1 MPMKRFVVGVVAVL
15 CVAAAG
21 CAPTTT
27 SPISTKAANALSQ
40 YVAAVRIA
48 VTGKSKG
55 QLAKAVNDLRNEVAS
70 LQTEGELTAT
80 RAAKIDDAADTL
92 LADFKGPK
100 PTPSASTTP
109 TPSVSSPP
117 ATPTPTV
124 TVTVTSTPTSTP
136 TTTDTTT
143 STASP

>member
-1 MPMKRFVVGVVAVL
+1 MKRFVIGLVAAT

-27 SPISTKAANALSQ
+27 SPISAKAASALSS
-40 YVAAVRIA
+40 YVAAVRTA
-48 VTGKSKG
+48 ATGKSKG

-70 LQTEGELTAT
+70 LQTKGELTPT
-80 RAAKIDDAADTL
+80 RAQKIDDAADAL
-92 LADFKGPK
+92 LSDFKGPK
-100 PTPSASTTP
+100 PTPSASSTSP

-117 ATPTPTV
+117 VSPTPTV

-136 TTTDTTT
+136 TTTGTTA
-143 STASP
+143 TATP

>member
-1 MPMKRFVVGVVAVL
+1 MKRFVVGVVAVL

-27 SPISTKAANALSQ
+27 SPISAKAANALSQ

-100 PTPSASTTP
+100 PTPSASSTSP

-117 ATPTPTV
+117 ASPSPTPTV
-124 TVTVTSTPTSTP
+124 TVTVTSTPTP
-136 TTTDTTT
+136 TTSGTDTTT
-143 STASP
+143 ASP